1 MTEDTSGVGRSR
13 AARRSHQRHR
23 GAGRLPLVAL
33 AAAAAALALVGL
45 LVHGLERLSDRA
57 GTVTPSA
64 AGPIVV
70 VEGEVNE
77 PGPRP
82 LEDGATLCDLWS
94 AAGGALEVEA
104 GECDRRA
111 RSGIRLR
118 LEGGRFQVT
127 DLTPEER
134 FAVGLRL
141 DLNHA
146 REDELETVPGLSEV
160 LAGRVAMERDNG
172 PFCSVDDLSRVRG
185 IGARK
190 VEYLRP
196 FLEVVGT
203 PEGCGDP
210 P

>member
-23 GAGRLPLVAL
+23 GTSRPLVAL

-45 LVHGLERLSDRA
+45 LVHGLERLADRA
-57 GTVTPSA
+57 STATPTP
-64 AGPIVV
+64 AGPTVV

-94 AAGGALEVEA
+94 AAGGEMEVEA

-111 RSGIRLR
+111 RSGTRLR
-118 LEGGRFQVT
+118 LAGGRFQVT

-141 DLNHA
+141 DLNRA
-146 REDELETVPGLSEV
+146 REEELQTVPGLSEV
-160 LAGRVAMERDNG
+160 LAGRVAAERDDG

-196 FLEVVGT
+196 FLEVIGT
-203 PEGCGDP
+203 PEGCSESP
-210 P
+210 